1 VIVQNREHPLQAGL
15 ELYATKIQP
24 RHERK
29 VQQLYFQELAA
40 RIIQKRYRGFKA
52 RKLVVQMK
60 FELIVIYV
68 QSFARMFLAKRRKQ
82 RLRE

>member
-1 VIVQNREHPLQAGL
+1 
-15 ELYATKIQP
+15 
-24 RHERK
+24 

-68 QSFARMFLAKRRKQ
+68 QSFARMFLAKRRK
-82 RLRE
+82 